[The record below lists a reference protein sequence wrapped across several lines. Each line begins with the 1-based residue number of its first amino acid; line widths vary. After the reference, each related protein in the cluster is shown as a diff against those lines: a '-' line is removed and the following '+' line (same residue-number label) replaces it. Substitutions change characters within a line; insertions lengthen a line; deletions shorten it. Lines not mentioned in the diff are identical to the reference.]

1 MKKILII
8 PDVHGRD
15 FWKVPLYDTLKNT
28 NDDVVFLGDYL
39 DCYPDEFN
47 SDFELGHDAST
58 GYLQTTIDNF
68 KQIIELKKQYSD
80 RITLLY
86 KWKTFNFFSCWNAK
100 RIF

>member
-1 MKKILII
+1 MIKYLIV

-39 DCYPDEFN
+39 DCYPDEFDSN
-47 SDFELGHDAST
+47 FELDCNAST
-58 GYLQTTIDNF
+58 GYLQTAIDNF

-80 RITLLY
+80 RITLLLGNH
-86 KWKTFNFFSCWNAK
+86 KVNFCF
-100 RIF
+100 